1 VPSSVDVAIAF
12 NGVPP
17 AAITP
22 TTANCDAPENK
33 SRESKHAW
41 STEKSAA
48 TAAAPNALPYAPTVI
63 ETLKESRFTDTPK
76 VCPNPMGLA

>member
-1 VPSSVDVAIAF
+1 MALIA
-12 NGVPP
+12 VPP

-33 SRESKHAW
+33 SSESKQAW
-41 STEKSAA
+41 RTEKSAA
-48 TAAAPNALPYAPTVI
+48 TAAAPKALPYAPTVI

-76 VCPNPMGLA
+76 VCPNPLG